1 MWSPVSNGRQK
12 VHHSPGIKTIYQ
24 IVVLN
29 SDLWNPLG
37 AKNSFTVHILVYT
50 DIFTKFDT
58 TNSNAYMYTKVIFS
72 TLKKT
77 EQQNYVET
85 RFFFA
90 LTLMELKETA
100 LGIKFQLTASLE
112 ALNSMYFF
120 PLVTGSMNKIL
131 PS

>member
-1 MWSPVSNGRQK
+1 
-12 VHHSPGIKTIYQ
+12 
-24 IVVLN
+24 
-29 SDLWNPLG
+29 
-37 AKNSFTVHILVYT
+37 
-50 DIFTKFDT
+50 
-58 TNSNAYMYTKVIFS
+58 MYTKVILFHIKNNW
-72 TLKKT
+72 TAELCWNKI
-77 EQQNYVET
+77 
-85 RFFFA
+85 FFA

>member
-1 MWSPVSNGRQK
+1 
-12 VHHSPGIKTIYQ
+12 
-24 IVVLN
+24 
-29 SDLWNPLG
+29 
-37 AKNSFTVHILVYT
+37 
-50 DIFTKFDT
+50 
-58 TNSNAYMYTKVIFS
+58 MYTKVIFS
-72 TLKKT
+72 TLKKN

-90 LTLMELKETA
+90 LTLMELKETT

>member
-1 MWSPVSNGRQK
+1 
-12 VHHSPGIKTIYQ
+12 
-24 IVVLN
+24 
-29 SDLWNPLG
+29 
-37 AKNSFTVHILVYT
+37 
-50 DIFTKFDT
+50 
-58 TNSNAYMYTKVIFS
+58 MYTKVIFS

-85 RFFFA
+85 RFFFG
-90 LTLMELKETA
+90 LTLIELKETA

-131 PS
+131 PSLCQLKYTH